1 MALNATQPPA
11 VARDPNITAV
21 ATKLPGV
28 PSTPL
33 PTTVRLPTTESLP
46 ATAAIEFPLTPSVP
60 STNPVASPTSNDTQG
75 TTAALALAITCPVVV
90 GIVVLYM
97 MLVKRCCGPLHVE
110 PSPLGHLHTLSS
122 DSYELTTRETV
133 VPQLDARQLRLVRLL
148 APPSDSFQVYFGT
161 YYAGN
166 GSLDVAVKRLT
177 PWRQTDHEF
186 VLQFIEHIHLLSRL
200 RHANIVAVV
209 GVVWHHQFNAE
220 VAFEFL
226 SQGSLRDLL
235 TTTNPLT
242 VAWPDKKHQ
251 LALDVLLGLTYLH
264 SQDVLHQQLTMD
276 AVLLTTSVHRVT
288 AKIASI
294 PFQRDDCLFSRTSAS
309 SSVSSSSSRWS
320 DVLRQTTTYVSCRI
334 SQSPQTELKTWVA
347 PEVLRGEKPTAA
359 SDMYSFG
366 VLLSVLDS
374 HEDPYKHHLAQMDN
388 DILLQR
394 ISHGTLRPTLS
405 VLCPPG
411 ITELAL
417 ACLESN
423 PLDRPTGA
431 RAIAYLEAPPT
442 SFTSSRS
449 VSMRQSPTIVL

>member
-1 MALNATQPPA
+1 M
-11 VARDPNITAV
+11 
-21 ATKLPGV
+21 
-28 PSTPL
+28 
-33 PTTVRLPTTESLP
+33 
-46 ATAAIEFPLTPSVP
+46 
-60 STNPVASPTSNDTQG
+60 
-75 TTAALALAITCPVVV
+75 AALALAITCPVVV
-90 GIVVLYM
+90 GIVVLYT
-97 MLVKRCCGPLHVE
+97 MLVKRCCGPLYVE
-110 PSPLGHLHTLSS
+110 PSPLGHLDTDMS
-122 DSYELTTRETV
+122 DSYALTTRDTV

-148 APPSDSFQVYFGT
+148 APPSDSFQVYVGT

-166 GSLDVAVKRLT
+166 GTLDVAVKRLT
-177 PWRQTDHEF
+177 PLRQADHEF
-186 VLQFIEHIHLLSRL
+186 VRQFTDHIHLLSRL
-200 RHANIVAVV
+200 RHANVVTVV

-220 VAFEFL
+220 VAFEYM

-235 TTTNPLT
+235 AATNPLT
-242 VAWPDKKHQ
+242 VAWPDKKHH

-276 AVLLTTSVHRVT
+276 AVLLTMSAHRVT

-294 PFQRDDCLFSRTSAS
+294 PFQRDDVLSSRMSAS

-320 DVLRQTTTYVSCRI
+320 DVVRQTTTYVSSRF
-334 SQSPQTELKTWVA
+334 SQTLKTELKTWVA
-347 PEVLRGEKPTAA
+347 PEVLRGEKPSAA

-374 HEDPYKHHLAQMDN
+374 HEDPYKHHITQMDN

-423 PLDRPTGA
+423 PLDRPTGSSA
-431 RAIAYLEAPPT
+431 VAYLQAPMT
-442 SFTSSRS
+442 SFASSHS